1 MSHKR
6 PLWFCQKYRRGAPMC
21 APDFWWN
28 RFPEGSLPRGEGG
41 FFGKA
46 EKDERGI
53 NNFPGGIRFEPA
65 VNLNTIPR

>member
-1 MSHKR
+1 
-6 PLWFCQKYRRGAPMC
+6 MC

-28 RFPEGSLPRGEGG
+28 RFPKGNLPRGEGG

-53 NNFPGGIRFEPA
+53 NNFPEGIRLEPA
-65 VNLNTIPR
+65 VNLNKIPQSPSVTATLGKGPF